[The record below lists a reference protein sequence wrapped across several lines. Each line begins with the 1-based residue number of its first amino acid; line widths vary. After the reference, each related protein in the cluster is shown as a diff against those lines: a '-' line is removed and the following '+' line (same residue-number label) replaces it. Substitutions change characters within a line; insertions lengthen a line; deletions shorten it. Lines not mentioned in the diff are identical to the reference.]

1 MDIEKITITKGYKGV
16 EDTNPLITQ
25 RFGADPYAMI
35 YKDRV
40 YIYMTADA
48 FAYDID
54 GSVKENTYSKIHQI
68 YMISTEDMVNFTD
81 HGSINAASQTGIAK
95 WAKNSWA
102 PAAAW
107 KEIDGKDQF
116 FLYFADGGG
125 GIGVLQADSPTGP
138 FYDPLGKGLITRKTL
153 NCANVLWLFDPAVL
167 MDDNGKAYLYF
178 GGGVPEGKAAAPG
191 TARVVEL
198 GADMISIVGEP
209 QTIEVPYL
217 FEDSGIHKAGGKY
230 YYTYCT
236 NWQVDAA
243 GTKQYGFHNGEI
255 ACLVSDT
262 PMGPFVYQET
272 ILKNPSYFFGV
283 ESNNH
288 HCVFSFHNQWYIAY
302 HTRILEKA
310 MGVEKGYRCTHIDA
324 FEMHND
330 GTIGAI
336 QQTLCGRKQIRFV
349 DAYQQNLAVNFA
361 VMAGVEIA
369 EDKSGDSQTGEMI
382 LTGIDSG
389 DFIKVAGVDFAEK
402 SPKVF
407 TALVRCAK
415 DSVANG
421 AIQVRIDNLEGEL
434 LTKLFVNDLKKE
446 YTFSEWKALLLTT
459 VQGIHDLY
467 LIFEGEGYE
476 VKSWWFE
483 NKNF

>member
-1 MDIEKITITKGYKGV
+1 MNTEKITIGYKGMN
-16 EDTNPLITQ
+16 DANPLITQ
-25 RFGADPYAMI
+25 RFGADPYAMV

-48 FAYDID
+48 FEYNTD

-68 YMISTEDMVNFTD
+68 NIISTEDMVNFTD
-81 HGSINAASQTGIAK
+81 HGSVNAASHTGIAK

-102 PAAAW
+102 PAAAR

-138 FYDPLGKGLITRKTL
+138 FRDPLGKGLITKKTP
-153 NCANVLWLFDPAVL
+153 NCADVLWLFDPAVL
-167 MDDNGKAYLYF
+167 MDDDGSAYLYF
-178 GGGVPEGKAAAPG
+178 GGGVPEGKATAPG
-191 TARVVEL
+191 TARVVAL
-198 GADMISIVGEP
+198 GADMISIIGEP

-236 NWQVDAA
+236 NWQVDAT
-243 GTKQYGFHNGEI
+243 GTQQYGFHNGEI
-255 ACLVSDT
+255 ACLVSDA

-272 ILKNPSYFFGV
+272 ILKNPISSFGL

-288 HCVFSFHNQWYIAY
+288 HCVFKFHNQWYIAY

-310 MGVEKGYRCTHIDA
+310 MGVEKGYRCTHIDT
-324 FEMHND
+324 FEMQDN
-330 GTIGAI
+330 GMIGEI
-336 QQTLCGRKQIRFV
+336 KQTLNGRKQIRYV

-361 VMAGVEIA
+361 VMAGVDTI
-369 EDKSGDSQTGEMI
+369 EDKGDAYDNDTMV
-382 LTGIDSG
+382 LTNIDNG
-389 DFIKVAGVDFAEK
+389 DFIKIAGVDFAEE
-402 SPKVF
+402 SPTMFAVM
-407 TALVRCAK
+407 LRCVK
-415 DSVANG
+415 DGMTDS
-421 AIQVRIDNLEGEL
+421 AIQVRIDCCEGEL
-434 LTKLFVNDLKKE
+434 LAKLVVNNLKECVFDKRE
-446 YTFSEWKALLLTT
+446 TQLLTT

-467 LIFEGEGYE
+467 LIFEGEDYE
-476 VKSWWFE
+476 IKSWWFE
-483 NKNF
+483 K

>member
-1 MDIEKITITKGYKGV
+1 MDTEKIMITKGYKGV
-16 EDTNPLITQ
+16 DDTNPLITQ
-25 RFGADPYAMI
+25 RFGADPYAMV
-35 YKDRV
+35 YRDRV

-48 FAYDID
+48 FEYDTD
-54 GSVKENTYSKIHQI
+54 GNVKQNTYSKIHQI
-68 YMISTEDMVNFTD
+68 NIISTDDMVNFTD
-81 HGSINAASQTGIAK
+81 HGFINAASQTGIAK

-107 KEIDGKDQF
+107 KEIDGKEQF

-138 FYDPLGKGLITRKTL
+138 FRDPLGKGLITRETP

-167 MDDNGKAYLYF
+167 MDDNGRAYLYF

-255 ACLVSDT
+255 ACLVSDA

-272 ILKNPSYFFGV
+272 ILKNPVSSFGL

-288 HCVFSFHNQWYIAY
+288 HCVFQFHNQWYIAY
-302 HTRILEKA
+302 HTRVLEKT
-310 MGVEKGYRCTHIDA
+310 MGVDSGYRCTHIDA
-324 FEMHND
+324 FEMQKD
-330 GTIGAI
+330 GTIGEI
-336 QQTLCGRKQIRFV
+336 KQTLSGRKQIRYV
-349 DAYQQNLAVNFA
+349 DAYQQNRAVNFA
-361 VMAGVEIA
+361 VMAGVETV
-369 EDKSGDSQTGEMI
+369 EDKSGGCNSGEMV

-402 SPKVF
+402 LPEVF
-407 TALVRCAK
+407 AVLLRCVKDNTA
-415 DSVANG
+415 DG
-421 AIQVRIDNLEGEL
+421 AIQVRIDSFEGEL
-434 LTKLFVNDLKKE
+434 LTRLFVDNLRRE
-446 YTFSEWKALLLTT
+446 YMFLECKTQLLTT

-483 NKNF
+483 K